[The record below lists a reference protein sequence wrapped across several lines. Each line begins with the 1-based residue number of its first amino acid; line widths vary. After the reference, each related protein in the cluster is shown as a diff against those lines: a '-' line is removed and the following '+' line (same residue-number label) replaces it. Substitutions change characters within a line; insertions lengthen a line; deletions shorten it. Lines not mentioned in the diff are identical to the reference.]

1 MRTSGSVGK
10 NGDVAGKRA
19 GVRRETQAEGGHP
32 RRTLAGF
39 ALAITV
45 TIVAWGYLVW
55 VAIDFGS
62 SARAGETAAWWFLGL
77 ASLGA
82 IACLFIGLLLGAA
95 ALRSIGATAP
105 PADPEAPPRP
115 PGGRRAAR

>member
-1 MRTSGSVGK
+1 MADGR
-10 NGDVAGKRA
+10 RA
-19 GVRRETQAEGGHP
+19 GARRDSASTGGHP
-32 RRTLAGF
+32 RRR
-39 ALAITV
+39 LAILAVATTA

-62 SARAGETAAWWFLGL
+62 SARAGESAAWWFLGL

-82 IACLFIGLLLGAA
+82 IACLFIGLLLAAA
-95 ALRSIGATAP
+95 ALRTLGVTPPPTDPDAP
-105 PADPEAPPRP
+105 ERP